1 MICNVFVL
9 STHLT
14 HYQKNYIFVA
24 KKIVYF
30 YQMPVVVAE
39 VAAVAVVVV
48 TNKPSDTRQ

>member
-9 STHLT
+9 SPHLT

-39 VAAVAVVVV
+39 VAAAAVMVAVAVVVFLFV
-48 TNKPSDTRQ
+48 